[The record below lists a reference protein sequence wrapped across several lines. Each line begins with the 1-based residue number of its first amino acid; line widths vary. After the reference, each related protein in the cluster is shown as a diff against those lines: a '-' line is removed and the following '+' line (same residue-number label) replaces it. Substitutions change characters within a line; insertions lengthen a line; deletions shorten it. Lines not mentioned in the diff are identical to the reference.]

1 MFLIQR
7 HNIIRFYTRIN
18 LKKVFLS
25 CTFKSP
31 WKATFQ
37 ERLKESLPQ
46 HLFLIALS
54 RKRKNLFPVI
64 REVTNLFLEI
74 HEHGL

>member
-1 MFLIQR
+1 MLLIQG

-18 LKKVFLS
+18 LKKVLLS

-31 WKATFQ
+31 WITTLQ
-37 ERLKESLPQ
+37 ERLKESLPRQ
-46 HLFLIALS
+46 LFLIALS